1 MNPTGADL
9 QTVDPNDIERFNDS
23 LERCFERPG
32 FLTRFYTHFV
42 ASSDAVAKK
51 FEHTNLHQQAKTLKI
66 SLYIMAM
73 AGTRP
78 ERALHLEELARRHG
92 RTALDIGPELY
103 DLWLEQ
109 LLRTVEEFDPRFD
122 PEIEKVWR
130 RVLQPG
136 IDFMKSRY

>member
-1 MNPTGADL
+1 MSPTGSGL
-9 QTVDPNDIERFNDS
+9 PTVDEKDIRLFNDS

-32 FLTRFYTHFV
+32 FLTRFYTLFV
-42 ASSDAVAKK
+42 ASSDAVAQK
-51 FEHTNLHQQAKTLKI
+51 FQHTDLHQQAKTLKI

-78 ERALHLEELARRHG
+78 ERAVHLEELARRHS
-92 RTALDIGPELY
+92 RAALDIGPELY

-109 LLRTVEEFDPRFD
+109 LIRTVAEFDPQFD
-122 PEIEKVWR
+122 PKTGQVWR